1 MEAECCQSLI
11 RKWRNG
17 ACISR
22 GGQQVSTKHLLD
34 GVGAGNDV
42 VKIQSYVA
50 FLWTSKLASL
60 LLFEYV
66 MSGCANSKMPLL
78 LGLLN
83 SVVEPTT
90 TGCTTTH
97 GVSSCVS
104 SAGRVFRRSN
114 ADMPARSAVP
124 TTIVQG
130 LRCLAHFRVP
140 KCEVKIAREFLHIG
154 LLQLVAACCS
164 LHLRRCEQLM
174 SS

>member
-1 MEAECCQSLI
+1 MAL
-11 RKWRNG
+11 
-17 ACISR
+17 AF
-22 GGQQVSTKHLLD
+22 L
-34 GVGAGNDV
+34 VGANKFLRSVFWTALALEMTV

-104 SAGRVFRRSN
+104 SAGRVFRLSN

-140 KCEVKIAREFLHIG
+140 KWEVKIAREFFI
-154 LLQLVAACCS
+154 
-164 LHLRRCEQLM
+164 
-174 SS
+174 